1 LPVIRRQRMRKRQYP
16 IDTAIE
22 KFVDLGIVIF
32 ERLAERNAA
41 RTFTRPEALI
51 SSNISRRD

>member
-1 LPVIRRQRMRKRQYP
+1 MRERQYP

-32 ERLAERNAA
+32 ERLGGAQRGPDLQLA
-41 RTFTRPEALI
+41 RQA
-51 SSNISRRD
+51 